1 MNRRRLLTAA
11 GVAMGA
17 LAGCTGGSERTTPEA
32 FTVSSSAMAS
42 GGTLPAAFTCEAADG
57 GQSPPITVDRVPDPT
72 AGLAVVAEADLGP
85 INEPVFWS
93 LWNVPPDAGTIPAG
107 LPRTPTVDA
116 LDGAR
121 QGKQSGGEVGYSPP
135 CPPAGSS
142 VELRFQVYAQRE
154 PLAASGGAL
163 HDEVVEALQQATL
176 ASRRI
181 TVTYQRPG
189 DAGTTADG

>member
-1 MNRRRLLTAA
+1 MHRRRLLAAA
-11 GVAMGA
+11 GAAMGA
-17 LAGCTGGSERTTPEA
+17 LAGCSGGSERTTLEA
-32 FTVSSSAMAS
+32 FAVSSPAMES
-42 GGTLPAAFTCEAADG
+42 GDSLPPAHTCEAEGG
-57 GQSPPITVDRVPDPT
+57 GQSPPITIDRVPEPT

-93 LWNVPPDAGTIPAG
+93 LWNVPPTTGAIPAG

-116 LDGAR
+116 LNGAR
-121 QGKQSGGEVGYSPP
+121 QGRQSGGEPGYSPP
-135 CPPAGSS
+135 CPPAGTS

-154 PLAASGGAL
+154 ALSASGGAL
-163 HDEVVEALQQATL
+163 HDEVVERLQQATL

-181 TVTYQRPG
+181 TVTYRRPS